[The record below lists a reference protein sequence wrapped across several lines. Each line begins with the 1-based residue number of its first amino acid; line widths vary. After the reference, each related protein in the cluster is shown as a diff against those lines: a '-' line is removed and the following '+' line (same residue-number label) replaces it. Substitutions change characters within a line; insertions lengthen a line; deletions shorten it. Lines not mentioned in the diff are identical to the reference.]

1 MSAPE
6 TMDVPRR
13 ALAAE
18 DRIASVWAAYGCLG
32 ACLLAYLALELV
44 RRAGSQ
50 SIWINGWG
58 VDAGEL
64 IACLLCFARA
74 GMRRRGRAITLLLGL
89 GLLLWTSG
97 DTVLTIQSLGGATPP
112 SPSLADAFY
121 FAFYPVTYGALTLL
135 LRREV
140 RLAGASTWL
149 DGAIAGLGAAAVCA
163 AFAFHGVA
171 HAAGGSAL
179 SVATDLAYPIGDLLL
194 LVMVAG
200 ITAILPGRRSAAW
213 LLLAAGLA
221 AIVTGDTFNLFSSSI
236 GGGRVGTLF
245 NALAW
250 PTYILLV
257 SASVWLPEPAPA
269 PAVASERIAEQR
281 TPGFLLPAFAAAAAV
296 AIPFVATVHPVGAVA
311 LALAAAALT
320 AAGLRSGLT
329 LLALR
334 RLTEER
340 QRQSVTD
347 HLTGLRNRRALS
359 RLLHELLPDTPEAD
373 APPRR
378 LSFLF
383 IDLSHFKEVNDSFGH
398 FAGDE
403 LLRQLG
409 ARLEGS
415 LRSTDLLVRLGGDE
429 FAVVLQDADA
439 DYGAMVAQRLA
450 ARLEEPFL
458 VDGIR
463 VRVGASIG
471 IAVAPQDA
479 RTPADLVRCADHA
492 MYRAKLAGQSFAI
505 FNEDLDGDGDKLR
518 LAEELRLAVEQRQF
532 ELHYQPQ
539 VDLQTGEIVAVEALL
554 RWPHPRLGFVPP
566 PAFLP
571 LAEESDLMGPLTEL
585 VLDEATRQCAAW
597 RAAGH
602 QLTVSVNVS
611 PTNLVD
617 PEFTATVKRTLER
630 NRLAPEALVLEVTE
644 TSAISNLE
652 RSKAVIEEMQASG
665 VMVSVDDF
673 GAGFT
678 SLAYLGSLAVGELKL
693 DRSFVTE
700 LATAAAGR
708 DVAIVQSTLELA
720 HSLGL
725 RVVAEGVEDLASLE
739 LLRDLG
745 CDLAQGYLIS
755 RPKPAAELD
764 LTSPSPCFVPR
775 RPRAPDRPR
784 AAQAA

>member
-1 MSAPE
+1 MSLSKA
-6 TMDVPRR
+6 MHAPRR
-13 ALAAE
+13 ALARE
-18 DRIASVWAAYGCLG
+18 HRSLPVWFGYGCLG
-32 ACLLAYLALELV
+32 LCLLAYLGFELA
-44 RRAGSQ
+44 RPADSK
-50 SIWINGWG
+50 STWIDGWG
-58 VDAGEL
+58 VAAGEFV
-64 IACLLCFARA
+64 ACLLCLARA
-74 GMRRRGRAITLLLGL
+74 CLRRRGRAITLLLGL
-89 GLLLWTSG
+89 GLLLWTTG
-97 DTVLTIQSLGGATPP
+97 DTILTVQSLGGATPP
-112 SPSLADAFY
+112 SPSPADACY
-121 FAFYPVTYGALTLL
+121 LAFYPVTYAALALL
-135 LRREV
+135 LRRELGV
-140 RLAGASTWL
+140 VGAATWL

-163 AFAFHGVA
+163 AFAFQGVA
-171 HAAGGSAL
+171 HAAGGSPL
-179 SVATDLAYPIGDLLL
+179 SVAVNLAYPIGDLLL
-194 LVMVAG
+194 LIMVVG
-200 ITAILPGRRSAAW
+200 GTAILPGRRSAPW
-213 LLLAAGLA
+213 LMLAAGFA
-221 AIVTGDTFNLFSSSI
+221 AIVVGDTFNLFASSI
-236 GGGRVGTLF
+236 GATHVGTLF
-245 NALAW
+245 NGLAW
-250 PTYILLV
+250 PTYIVLV
-257 SASVWLPEPAPA
+257 SASVWLPERAAAPA
-269 PAVASERIAEQR
+269 ADPGAEPR
-281 TPGFLLPAFAAAAAV
+281 TPGFLLPALAAGAAV
-296 AIPFVATVHPVGAVA
+296 AIPFVATVHHVGPAA
-311 LALAAAALT
+311 LALAAAALV
-320 AAGLRSGLT
+320 AAGVRSGLT
-329 LLALR
+329 FGALR

-340 QRQSVTD
+340 HRQAVTD
-347 HLTGLRNRRALS
+347 HLTGLRNRRALA
-359 RLLHELLPDTPEAD
+359 RLLGELLPTTSDPDVSARQL
-373 APPRR
+373 A
-378 LSFLF
+378 FLF

-398 FAGDE
+398 SAGDE

-409 ARLEGS
+409 ARLQGS
-415 LRSTDLLVRLGGDE
+415 LRSADLLVRLGGDE

-458 VDGIR
+458 VDGVR

-479 RTPADLVRCADHA
+479 TTPSELLRCADHA
-492 MYRAKLAGQSFAI
+492 MYRAKLAGQNFAI

-518 LAEELRLAVEQRQF
+518 LAEELRVAVEERHF

-539 VDLQTGEIVAVEALL
+539 VDLLTGEIVAVEALL

-602 QLTVSVNVS
+602 ALTVSVNVS

-617 PEFTATVKRTLER
+617 PRFTATVKRTLER
-630 NRLAPEALVLEVTE
+630 NGLPPEGLVLEVTE

-652 RSKAVIEEMQASG
+652 RSKAVIEEMRAFG
-665 VMVSVDDF
+665 VTVSVDDF

-725 RVVAEGVEDLASLE
+725 RVVAEGGEDIASLE

-755 RPKPAAELD
+755 RPKPASELD
-764 LTSPSPCFVPR
+764 LSSPTPR
-775 RPRAPDRPR
+775 LAADAAPS
-784 AAQAA
+784 AQAA